1 MVGTKEEFD
10 IYEEAMGELV
20 MHIDGVERRGIG
32 WPNWAITTRIDT
44 TDHWQKVWEA
54 VACHKT
60 QLPAYESL
68 KVLPEKRQR
77 TLWSL
82 QAFYRVQ
89 SLVNGGRQ
97 RETDLFEG
105 IRSEKTAT

>member
-1 MVGTKEEFD
+1 
-10 IYEEAMGELV
+10 MGELV
-20 MHIDGVERRGIG
+20 MHVDGVERRGIG
-32 WPNWAITTRIDT
+32 WPDWAITTRVDT
-44 TDHWQKVWEA
+44 TDYWRQVWEA

-68 KVLPEKRQR
+68 KALPEERQQ

-82 QAFYRVQ
+82 QAFYRVL

-97 RETDLFEG
+97 RESDLFAG
-105 IRSEKTAT
+105 IPSKEAAP